1 MSVAI
6 QNVVRSTQ
14 PLTNLTIYDAS
25 GRRARATV
33 YSKRLGKVDF
43 VFPDAPPI
51 QVDFTELQARGEA
64 YQTILAGLATF
75 GAGDVNELIIV
86 AIEVAKRAKDND
98 TEYFFF

>member
-25 GRRARATV
+25 GQRARATV
-33 YSKRLGKVDF
+33 YRKRLGKVDF

-64 YQTILAGLATF
+64 YQTILAGLEGF
-75 GAGDVNELIIV
+75 NSGEVDQLIIV